1 MEEYPLTKNKSD
13 VSNITDGHLT
23 ELIKILKNIMQAWND
38 EISAKH
44 AEELNSMDTNKKVN
58 LFKRTKVFFD

>member
-1 MEEYPLTKNKSD
+1 MEEYPLTKNKAD
-13 VSNITDGHLT
+13 VSNITDGNFT

-44 AEELNSMDTNKKVN
+44 AEELNSMDTKK
-58 LFKRTKVFFD
+58 K

>member
-1 MEEYPLTKNKSD
+1 MEEYPLTKNKAD
-13 VSNITDGHLT
+13 VSNITDGNFT